1 MSLIDWLS
9 QKPAA
14 KAPATAAAAAPANAP
29 ASIPPSVAAPDSR
42 PPGGRRAERSERREQ
57 LYAVVRH
64 AMSSAGVL
72 SASYK
77 FKVLSLDSR
86 GTSFLVMMDMVSQ
99 ASEDP
104 SRMSEIESLI
114 AHNAKNRFDIVVA
127 AVYWRLSDYVAAGLS
142 SRQAMP
148 AKGAPVAQAAPSAV
162 SSGATEAGVQPAAL
176 QPPVRPVRKPEPI
189 GADEVRAFKNA
200 FAAQGKGTPLFSSGE
215 IQKSG
220 QRTVSAPRPELVDG
234 ADLEDRVSPLGPTQ
248 YGELN

>member
-9 QKPAA
+9 QKPSA
-14 KAPATAAAAAPANAP
+14 KAQTGLAEG
-29 ASIPPSVAAPDSR
+29 ASSVPPSANGPDSR
-42 PPGGRRAERSERREQ
+42 PPGGRKAERSERREQ

-99 ASEDP
+99 AAEDP
-104 SRMSEIESLI
+104 ARMSEIESLI

-127 AVYWRLSDYVAAGLS
+127 ALYWRLSDYVAAGLS
-142 SRQAMP
+142 VRPSHP
-148 AKGAPVAQAAPSAV
+148 AKSLTALPAASGIVSAPLAPTAELHVAAPPQPR
-162 SSGATEAGVQPAAL
+162 QPA
-176 QPPVRPVRKPEPI
+176 RKPEPI
-189 GADEVRAFKNA
+189 GADEVQAFKNA
-200 FAAQGKGTPLFSSGE
+200 FAAQGKGTPLFSSGQ

-220 QRTVSAPRPELVDG
+220 QRTVSQPRPLPVDG
-234 ADLEDRVSPLGPTQ
+234 GEFEDRVSPLGPTQ
-248 YGELN
+248 YGDLN

>member
-9 QKPAA
+9 QKSATKAQAASVEAVSSEPPAA
-14 KAPATAAAAAPANAP
+14 
-29 ASIPPSVAAPDSR
+29 SGPDSR

-99 ASEDP
+99 AAEDP

-127 AVYWRLSDYVAAGLS
+127 AVYWRLSDYVAAGLT
-142 SRQAMP
+142 SRPSHTAKAGSAAQVAP
-148 AKGAPVAQAAPSAV
+148 AIPVAVPAAAQAVAPTQQP
-162 SSGATEAGVQPAAL
+162 TEAHAQP
-176 QPPVRPVRKPEPI
+176 RPVRKPEPI
-189 GADEVRAFKNA
+189 GADEVQAFKNA
-200 FAAQGKGTPLFSSGE
+200 FASQGKGTPLFSSGQ

-220 QRTVSAPRPELVDG
+220 QRTVPSPRPQLADG
-234 ADLEDRVSPLGPTQ
+234 VDLEDRVSPLGPTQ